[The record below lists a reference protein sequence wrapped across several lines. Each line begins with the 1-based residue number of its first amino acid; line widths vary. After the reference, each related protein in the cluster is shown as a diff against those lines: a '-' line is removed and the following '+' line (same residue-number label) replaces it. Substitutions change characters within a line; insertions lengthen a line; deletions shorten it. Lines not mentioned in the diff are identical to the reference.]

1 MKLLNFPQASSG
13 TSVHSAQ
20 LCQPFSR
27 QQKRTLHHTAFS
39 LSRHPG
45 QLPFRNFRHEP
56 QKSPQAAIPGS
67 ELFTAGIIG
76 RFTRDGHV
84 VRVVLRN
91 AVRGDAD
98 ELRTLQSRDVPGTAI
113 THARTDAAD
122 KLEDSLAQRALEGYA
137 RHDPFGNEAFAAEMR
152 LSGSYNRPVKRK

>member
-1 MKLLNFPQASSG
+1 MKLLNFLQVSSG

-27 QQKRTLHHTAFS
+27 QQELTLHHAAFS

-98 ELRTLQSRDVPGTAI
+98 ELRALQSRDVPG
-113 THARTDAAD
+113 
-122 KLEDSLAQRALEGYA
+122 LY
-137 RHDPFGNEAFAAEMR
+137 
-152 LSGSYNRPVKRK
+152 

>member
-84 VRVVLRN
+84 VRVVLYHACRRYFHEVGVFQGGDVLCA
-91 AVRGDAD
+91 AVPHTRLQTAD
-98 ELRTLQSRDVPGTAI
+98 ELVDRFR
-113 THARTDAAD
+113 
-122 KLEDSLAQRALEGYA
+122 
-137 RHDPFGNEAFAAEMR
+137 
-152 LSGSYNRPVKRK
+152 